1 MNTFCSLLCCGLCV
15 RGNLDIVVSHK
26 TSPPA
31 WILFLFFNYFTLTLM
46 SDFVLLTESMWDTE
60 RESATENS
68 DPFYGQTL
76 CHTWVAKP
84 RHHCIC
90 FISMVLPIIGL
101 TTLNVWNIK
110 TSRFWSSGQS
120 KNKKK
125 GLKRWWGDRQI
136 MKRYCISLKMSV
148 FFGTLPLQLINLY

>member
-1 MNTFCSLLCCGLCV
+1 MSRVVCV
-15 RGNLDIVVSHK
+15 RESGYCRQSYDLSTSLDFI
-26 TSPPA
+26 
-31 WILFLFFNYFTLTLM
+31 LFFNYFTLTLM

-60 RESATENS
+60 WESATENS

-84 RHHCIC
+84 RRHCIC

-101 TTLNVWNIK
+101 MTWNIK
-110 TSRFWSSGQS
+110 TSWFWSSGQS
-120 KNKKK
+120 KK
-125 GLKRWWGDRQI
+125 GLKRWRGDRQI